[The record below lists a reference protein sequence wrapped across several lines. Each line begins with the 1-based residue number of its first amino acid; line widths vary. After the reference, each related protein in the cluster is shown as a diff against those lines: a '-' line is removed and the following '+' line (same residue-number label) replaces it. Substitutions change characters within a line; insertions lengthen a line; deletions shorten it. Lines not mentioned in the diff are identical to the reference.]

1 MGSCPDTDIDNSLLH
16 LTTSEISL
24 RQCLYVRIAPPPP
37 PLHPTHHSQGF
48 FVLSLNPI
56 VTFTV
61 LIEAKNTTVILAM

>member
-16 LTTSEISL
+16 LTTLEISL
-24 RQCLYVRIAPPPP
+24 RQCLYVWIAPP

-61 LIEAKNTTVILAM
+61 LIDAKNATVILAM

>member
-1 MGSCPDTDIDNSLLH
+1 MGSCADTDIDNSLLH

-24 RQCLYVRIAPPPP
+24 RQCLYVRIAPP
-37 PLHPTHHSQGF
+37 LHPTHHSQSF

-61 LIEAKNTTVILAM
+61 LIEAKNATVILAM